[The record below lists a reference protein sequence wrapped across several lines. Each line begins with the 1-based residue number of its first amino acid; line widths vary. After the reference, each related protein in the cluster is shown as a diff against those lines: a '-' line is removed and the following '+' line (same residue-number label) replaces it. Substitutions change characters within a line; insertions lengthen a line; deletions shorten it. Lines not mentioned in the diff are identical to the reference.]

1 MNVMITTVTGK
12 NQITLPAKLARQ
24 LDIKPGT
31 RLQWEVGEDGVLLL
45 RPLPSRGELARRAA
59 GMGRSWLKRGG
70 SAVGELIEERS
81 SD

>member
-1 MNVMITTVTGK
+1 MRVMITTVTGK

-45 RPLPSRGELARRAA
+45 RPLPGRAEMARKIA
-59 GMGRSWLKRGG
+59 GMGRSWLKRGK
-70 SAVGELIEERS
+70 SAVQELIDERA